1 MDILF
6 IDDDAI
12 ETMKLERTISNLGL
26 PHKLTQARN
35 GEEALQELRS
45 GKPLPDLILLDL
57 NMPKMNGIEFL
68 KILRDDEHLQYL
80 PTVILTTS
88 SNRKDLLEC
97 YRAGVSGYVLK
108 PLKFEAYESRLK
120 TVLEYWNLNELVKG

>member
-26 PHKLTQARN
+26 PHTLTQAKN
-35 GEEALQELRS
+35 GEEALQILRS
-45 GKPLPDLILLDL
+45 EKPLPDLILLDL
-57 NMPKMNGIEFL
+57 NMPKMNGVEFL
-68 KILRDDEHLQYL
+68 RLLRGDEQLQYL

-97 YRAGVSGYVLK
+97 YRAGVAGYILK
-108 PLKFEAYESRLK
+108 PLKFEDYEASLK
-120 TVLEYWNLNELVKG
+120 TVLEYWNLNQLVKG